1 MIANWQSKN
10 LRSDGESMMTDQKET
25 QDDTKQTILSI
36 ATLLVSA
43 LLAHQTLVFDTISR
57 SCLNNAIIRPL
68 KAMDH
73 LLLIILDTLQDL

>member
-1 MIANWQSKN
+1 
-10 LRSDGESMMTDQKET
+10 MMADQKES
-25 QDDTKQTILSI
+25 QDDTKQTVLSI
-36 ATLLVSA
+36 AKLLVSA

-73 LLLIILDTLQDL
+73 LLLIIFRYTTRFVIETFAKQL